1 MDLGFVRDF
10 LQTLA
15 DNLSPV
21 SPDKIR
27 GFPSFMHQD
36 EGSLFLSD
44 EEAQQYRRTVT
55 RLNRI
60 LAPEEDLSEST
71 INAALRGAVFESL
84 DLQGR
89 RGGDFASRLDAAVD
103 KIATLASL
111 SVEDYDCLVEV
122 CGLDT
127 KALPARFGSVR
138 FVHFNQ
144 YQLRKLRRSA
154 LPAGHRDAERRRFV
168 HDTTDRLSDHCFG
181 IARVR
186 ARDAEAARALATRR
200 VRGTMDCVNF
210 FTDMV
215 PYNHGWLFLPGER
228 ERRPT
233 MSAAI
238 KPDGSLWCNTSRT
251 HPIGLFSFG
260 KLRRVRRL
268 RSTVTRVT
276 GSLREQ
282 RDPVEELLLTSV
294 QIAGRATITRRSEDS
309 FLLYAIALESL
320 VLPQVAGELTHR
332 LSQRV
337 ARLLAG
343 DKHTRIECSKEVKRL
358 YSMRSRIVHSGSHE
372 IDVRDLDAMRIYAK
386 QVILTMLGNAAVA
399 KCKTVRALDEWFEH
413 EAAA

>member
-1 MDLGFVRDF
+1 MDLSFVRDF
-10 LQTLA
+10 LQTLS
-15 DNLSPV
+15 DNLSTV

-36 EGSLFLSD
+36 GGSLFLSD
-44 EEAQQYRRTVT
+44 EEAQQYRRIAT
-55 RLNRI
+55 RLHRI
-60 LAPEEDLSEST
+60 LAPKEDLSEST
-71 INAALRGAVFESL
+71 INAALRGAVFQAL

-127 KALPARFGSVR
+127 KALPARFGPVR

-154 LPAGHRDAERRRFV
+154 LPAGHRDAERRRVV
-168 HDTTDRLSDHCFG
+168 HHTTDRLSDHCFG

-186 ARDAEAARALATRR
+186 ARDAEAAHALARRR

-215 PYNHGWLFLPGER
+215 PYNHGWLYMPGER
-228 ERRPT
+228 DRRPT

-251 HPIGLFSFG
+251 DPIGLFSFG
-260 KLRRVRRL
+260 QLRTVWRL

-276 GSLREQ
+276 GLLREQ
-282 RDPVEELLLTSV
+282 RDPVGELLLTSV
-294 QIAGRATITRRSEDS
+294 QTAGRATITGGSEDS
-309 FLLYAIALESL
+309 FLLYSIALESL
-320 VLPQVAGELTHR
+320 VLPQAGGELSYR

-358 YSMRSRIVHSGSHE
+358 YGIRSRIVHSGSHE
-372 IDVRDLDAMRIYAK
+372 IDVRDLDAMRICAK
-386 QVILTMLGNAAVA
+386 RVILSMLGSAAVA
-399 KCKTVRALDEWFEH
+399 KCKTVQALDEWFEH
-413 EAAA
+413 EVVA